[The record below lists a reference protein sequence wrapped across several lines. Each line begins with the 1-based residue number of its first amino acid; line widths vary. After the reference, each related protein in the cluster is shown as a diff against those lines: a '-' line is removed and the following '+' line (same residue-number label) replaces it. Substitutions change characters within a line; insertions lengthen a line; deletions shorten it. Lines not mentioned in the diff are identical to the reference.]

1 MTQKDVCILGS
12 GGWPPKNNTDGHQ
25 LPVNTSELTTK
36 AKNQLEGAA
45 FTEVD
50 IAQIRAAIRQKYASV
65 SSSAEGYFKYPVG
78 KAGAALLG
86 YDEDLLAGIPSEL
99 LNSFCGVGNPF
110 GIEGIENGCSVLDIG
125 CGAGFDLYVASCL
138 VGAQGKVFGVDLTE
152 EMIDRA
158 RANLSTMQVTN
169 AEIHLVSSEQLPFA
183 DDFFDVV
190 ISSGVINLSPD
201 KQRLFTEI
209 YRVLKPGGRLQFADI
224 ILEKELPPHLAAS
237 VESWSQ
243 WIGGAIP
250 GGDQITL
257 MENAGFVKV
266 RQLGVTPIK
275 TSEYTIGALF
285 SGIKV

>member
-1 MTQKDVCILGS
+1 MTPKDVCILGS
-12 GGWPPKNNTDGHQ
+12 GGWPPKDNADGHQ
-25 LPVNTSELTTK
+25 LQINTFNTNTK
-36 AKNQLEGAA
+36 AKDQLSGAA
-45 FTEVD
+45 FSAED
-50 IAQIRAAIRQKYASV
+50 IEQIRAAIKKKYSAV

-78 KAGAALLG
+78 RTGAVVLG
-86 YDEDLLAGIPSEL
+86 YDEKLLEDIPDEM

-110 GIEGIENGCSVLDIG
+110 VIAPIAKGCSVLDIG
-125 CGAGFDLYVASCL
+125 CGAGFDLYIASL
-138 VGAQGKVFGVDLTE
+138 QVGTKGKVFGIDLTE
-152 EMIDRA
+152 KMVRRA
-158 RANLSTMQVTN
+158 RTNLASMQVRN
-169 AEIHLVSSEQLPFA
+169 AEVYLVSSEELPFA
-183 DDFFDVV
+183 DASFEVV

-201 KQRLFTEI
+201 KQRLFAEI
-209 YRVLKPGGRLQFADI
+209 HRTLKPGGRLQFADI

-257 MENAGFVKV
+257 MKNAGFEEVSQV
-266 RQLGVTPIK
+266 SVTPIK